1 LYGLKQSLWA
11 WYQCL
16 DNHLVFQGFQR
27 LESNVNIYIKKQ
39 VSFGYVILII
49 YVDDYILINKKLTLI
64 EPTKFILKKKFDM
77 MDDAKFQYTLSNVI
91 IYN

>member
-1 LYGLKQSLWA
+1 MCQLDVKTTFLNGFLEEDIYMTILEGLSTPTNPKTIYELFKSLYGLKQSLWA

-39 VSFGYVILII
+39 VSF
-49 YVDDYILINKKLTLI
+49 
-64 EPTKFILKKKFDM
+64 
-77 MDDAKFQYTLSNVI
+77 
-91 IYN
+91 